1 MLWSS
6 GKFENIELKR
16 GDVTDVNP
24 RQRWHFTLLR
34 LYQCIWLALLSLL
47 HRWIHVLIITVPF
60 VSQGT
65 GCLRKLWVKISAIM
79 FDQFYHFDLDDLI
92 NLTSFSDTEMFY
104 LQDKWRRGA
113 SPIIASRGLIGRGRR
128 DMKILNQPKDL
139 LIKRPFFSTLVNVTL
154 WRSDSLNISERAR
167 CVACLLGRT
176 RGHGCQDII
185 PSGRRINNHTF
196 DVSDGD
202 HPGDVPAAGPLGRS
216 GKNKGICSFFSSFFL
231 ARRLSSAPT
240 AHFCGFP
247 QGLKQEEFHPGKLQ
261 REFHLAT

>member
-1 MLWSS
+1 MNPCSDNYCAFCFTRNGLPSKIVSEDICNYVWS
-6 GKFENIELKR
+6 I
-16 GDVTDVNP
+16 
-24 RQRWHFTLLR
+24 
-34 LYQCIWLALLSLL
+34 LSL
-47 HRWIHVLIITVPF
+47 RSW
-60 VSQGT
+60 
-65 GCLRKLWVKISAIM
+65 W
-79 FDQFYHFDLDDLI
+79 FDQPYQFQWH
-92 NLTSFSDTEMFY
+92 TEMFY

-128 DMKILNQPKDL
+128 DMKILNQSKDL

-196 DVSDGD
+196 DVIDVD

-216 GKNKGICSFFSSFFL
+216 GKNKGICSFSSSFFL